1 MPSVKEDIRAGR
13 FHNLYLLYG
22 EEAFLRKSA
31 VRDLLKAL
39 MPDGPSMNYV
49 RYVGKEALVD
59 EIIEGGNT
67 LPFLEERRIILV
79 EDSGFFKSAQ
89 DELVEYVKHLP
100 EYLVLIFDEETIDKR
115 GRLYKAASSVG
126 LVEAYERLKEPKLA
140 EWVAKY
146 LEKNGKKIRG
156 QDAYE
161 MVARVGLDMNLMK
174 GELDKLIAYTG
185 SATVVERADI
195 EAIVTRSLQDK
206 IFDMLRLITS
216 RRQEEALAIYADL
229 LALKEAPVKIM
240 ILLGRQY
247 SQLLR
252 ARELSGQGMSNQQ
265 LAAAIGVNPYAV
277 KSLMQISSRY
287 TSQELEEII
296 EEVVKTDEAIKTG
309 RMGDRLATELLIV
322 RLSASATRNEDGG

>member
-1 MPSVKEDIRAGR
+1 M
-13 FHNLYLLYG
+13 
-22 EEAFLRKSA
+22 
-31 VRDLLKAL
+31 
-39 MPDGPSMNYV
+39 
-49 RYVGKEALVD
+49 
-59 EIIEGGNT
+59 
-67 LPFLEERRIILV
+67 
-79 EDSGFFKSAQ
+79 
-89 DELVEYVKHLP
+89 
-100 EYLVLIFDEETIDKR
+100 
-115 GRLYKAASSVG
+115 
-126 LVEAYERLKEPKLA
+126 
-140 EWVAKY
+140 
-146 LEKNGKKIRG
+146 
-156 QDAYE
+156 
-161 MVARVGLDMNLMK
+161 
-174 GELDKLIAYTG
+174 
-185 SATVVERADI
+185 VERADI

-252 ARELSGQGMSNQQ
+252 ARELSGQGMSYQQ

-322 RLSASATRNEDGG
+322 RLSASVTRNEDGG